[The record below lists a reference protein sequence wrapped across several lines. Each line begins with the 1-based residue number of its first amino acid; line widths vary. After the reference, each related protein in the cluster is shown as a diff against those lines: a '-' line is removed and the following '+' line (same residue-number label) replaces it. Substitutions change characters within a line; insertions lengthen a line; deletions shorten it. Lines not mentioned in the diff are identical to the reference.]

1 MGGISKRTKAIRA
14 NGAQG
19 RACAAVTRQ
28 QQILMST
35 AAATEAALDAA
46 RSQLCSSQTDYMR
59 TATELQ
65 VCQEQLHQSQ
75 QALQQSENEVFALQA
90 SLHRCQAELATTKQE
105 LTACQSK
112 VRSMGTQLAAMRAQL
127 ATAKRAMPK
136 DVQDKM
142 SWLQRNEVSLYTLK
156 RWHAMWG
163 APPCTQA
170 ASPATALKVP
180 PPPCHKE
187 RATVTGAFTAAYACS
202 NAALLTLPNVSCQQ
216 LGPLR
221 TAVAAAEFPD
231 APPQPQAGPSTVRR
245 HQLMLTCDIQR
256 TFEGEYHG
264 MLPCGL
270 LRQAP
275 AIHIQMD
282 GCTITSGKVVLYC
295 ASAAIPATGPRLPTL
310 AADPPTPA
318 QILAHGQEPN
328 RILCRVLAIRKC
340 LDSTAAAQAQD
351 LEQLLTEANLWGLL
365 ASVTVDS
372 AASNVGRTGGQSPVN
387 VVVGHNNVYK
397 GTAVGRAI
405 RHLPFRGVTSTAPAF
420 SKRRVDP
427 SLQAVPLQAVTGLHG
442 QTSIK
447 TTLQGHIARTSGK
460 GQPTLEHTSDD
471 PQLTADEVSAWLHQC
486 HAPALD
492 GVQYEWTKQY
502 AHRGYQCLP
511 VTYTFSVPTSQVTA
525 MLSAHEQTPYITDVA
540 THTAVTSGR
549 LRCSLEEAG
558 LNTYPHS
565 TTAII
570 QLASSQVGEEL
581 GLSLRNLNNA
591 AAILP
596 TMRHA
601 MHLAVDVVVHA
612 VAGPPPT
619 EPAEVPS
626 YAATITASPLWRIM
640 KALDAGA
647 ITMDPQHRQNCYVVH
662 SETDHLQ
669 QLLDRYHRISISLGN
684 TFVLTLTSTNPPQ
697 PPPYCIAIS
706 SPSSISAA
714 EERPGDKYEDLLNIL
729 VQLQVSHIP
738 IHPHRHAQ
746 DCNVQMLDNTLRNVN
761 ANAATLAMI
770 CHSLT
775 RYDTDTSSPP
785 PTQRCASIIP
795 LYSNPR
801 ARYITNSKPTNPD
814 QPMMYYIHMMPQAEH
829 NDPRPILE
837 LLAGVTPEHEQW
849 RSRISTEPTRPLTFT
864 NLQGDLLT
872 LEVVGST
879 LTALVVTRR
888 NPLTQQVTRDRL
900 EADAMQ
906 CAAMAFCAADGT
918 PLYSCSKGQV
928 SKEMLIQV
936 GSNSDLV
943 NLLAAAHGLGDDL
956 KVRGEVIRVGLPR
969 RYLTR
974 TPAPGQGTQAGTQV
988 VWVNQLANKG
998 LDSQSGREVS
1008 SEEAAVANASR
1019 TSLGSITSQD
1029 GFVFRAMASIA
1040 AGCTMAEVLGAN
1052 ATRTMQGKATTAM
1065 ASARVDP
1072 VGPSSYAPQIRRA
1085 NTHLGPTP
1093 TQAVAAP
1100 RRGWATHSQQ
1110 DATRTSLLPPRAEGA
1125 RPTPH
1130 DPPPPGRP
1138 TTGPQAPPMGRPL
1151 PHRQPASR
1159 GPSPSGGRHSR
1170 NPSSRGSSGSSV
1182 GAFDDLAIEAG
1193 YLNMNRAPSDAAV
1206 DASAPAAPGGGAP
1219 AAASEEAAAAA
1230 TAAVVHGAD
1239 MAGETMYHT
1248 LLDTTS
1254 HSHNTVHPHYDLFP
1268 HCTRSGGG
1276 LNLSFRLNN
1285 EAYEEQPQE
1294 ETTMEEEH
1302 TELPQDRDME

>member
-1 MGGISKRTKAIRA
+1 
-14 NGAQG
+14 
-19 RACAAVTRQ
+19 
-28 QQILMST
+28 
-35 AAATEAALDAA
+35 
-46 RSQLCSSQTDYMR
+46 
-59 TATELQ
+59 
-65 VCQEQLHQSQ
+65 
-75 QALQQSENEVFALQA
+75 
-90 SLHRCQAELATTKQE
+90 
-105 LTACQSK
+105 
-112 VRSMGTQLAAMRAQL
+112 
-127 ATAKRAMPK
+127 
-136 DVQDKM
+136 
-142 SWLQRNEVSLYTLK
+142 
-156 RWHAMWG
+156 
-163 APPCTQA
+163 
-170 ASPATALKVP
+170 
-180 PPPCHKE
+180 
-187 RATVTGAFTAAYACS
+187 
-202 NAALLTLPNVSCQQ
+202 
-216 LGPLR
+216 
-221 TAVAAAEFPD
+221 
-231 APPQPQAGPSTVRR
+231 
-245 HQLMLTCDIQR
+245 
-256 TFEGEYHG
+256 
-264 MLPCGL
+264 
-270 LRQAP
+270 
-275 AIHIQMD
+275 
-282 GCTITSGKVVLYC
+282 
-295 ASAAIPATGPRLPTL
+295 
-310 AADPPTPA
+310 
-318 QILAHGQEPN
+318 
-328 RILCRVLAIRKC
+328 
-340 LDSTAAAQAQD
+340 
-351 LEQLLTEANLWGLL
+351 
-365 ASVTVDS
+365 
-372 AASNVGRTGGQSPVN
+372 GQSPVN

-729 VQLQVSHIP
+729 VQLQVNHIP
-738 IHPHRHAQ
+738 IYPHRHAQ

-906 CAAMAFCAADGT
+906 CAAMAP

-1065 ASARVDP
+1065 ASAR
-1072 VGPSSYAPQIRRA
+1072 
-1085 NTHLGPTP
+1085 
-1093 TQAVAAP
+1093 
-1100 RRGWATHSQQ
+1100 
-1110 DATRTSLLPPRAEGA
+1110 
-1125 RPTPH
+1125 
-1130 DPPPPGRP
+1130 
-1138 TTGPQAPPMGRPL
+1138 APPMGRPL

-1239 MAGETMYHT
+1239 MAGEAVT
-1248 LLDTTS
+1248 LNPRDGHGTALERTAS
-1254 HSHNTVHPHYDLFP
+1254 GRSQGHSPVLTPG
-1268 HCTRSGGG
+1268 TERRTRRQRRSGGG

-1302 TELPQDRDME
+1302 TELPQDRDMEATDNPRYPSSTPTGHPHTPQQA